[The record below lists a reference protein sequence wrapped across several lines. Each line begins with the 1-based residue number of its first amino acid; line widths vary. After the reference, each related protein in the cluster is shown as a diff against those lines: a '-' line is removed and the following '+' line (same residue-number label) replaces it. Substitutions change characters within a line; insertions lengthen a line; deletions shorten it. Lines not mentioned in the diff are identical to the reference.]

1 MKVKIAS
8 ITAICVVI
16 LLFSFRAR
24 ENRYDQLSAITV
36 DEIKAPPSSARKVAI
51 AFGGGG
57 IRGFVHLGVIKAL
70 EEEGIKTDI
79 VVGASA
85 GAIVGSLYAAGLS
98 YKEMKEVADG
108 LGKWQVVEDLVISS
122 KGFFQGKSIA
132 DKVNRAVKER
142 TIEQLPT
149 PLGIAVTDLN
159 RRESRLVV
167 AGNVGQAVQTSCAIP
182 GSFVSIQR
190 GSDLWVDGGLLSVVP
205 VDFAKKMGASIVVG
219 VDIYCSNIPEK
230 SKNSLLGNLIS
241 TQRMLIC
248 KNSEEEMARADIMIT
263 TDFEPKNET
272 SFAEKEDAIEAGYQ
286 AAKRMIPQIRAYL
299 ASAKQTSG
307 LDN

>member
-8 ITAICVVI
+8 AIAICVVVL
-16 LLFSFRAR
+16 LLFFFRAR
-24 ENRYDQLSAITV
+24 ENRYDQLSAVTV
-36 DEIKAPPSSARKVAI
+36 DEIEEPASSAQKVAI

-85 GAIVGSLYAAGLS
+85 GSIVGSLYAAGLS

-108 LGKWQVVEDLVISS
+108 LGNWQVIEDLVISS

-132 DKVNRAVKER
+132 DKVNKAVKER

-149 PLGIAVTDLN
+149 PLGIAITDLN

-190 GSDLWVDGGLLSVVP
+190 GDDVWVDGALLSVVP
-205 VDFAKKMGASIVVG
+205 VDFAKKMGANIVIG

-230 SKNSLLGNLIS
+230 SKTVLPKKKMLLRPVI
-241 TQRMLIC
+241 RP
-248 KNSEEEMARADIMIT
+248 R
-263 TDFEPKNET
+263 
-272 SFAEKEDAIEAGYQ
+272 
-286 AAKRMIPQIRAYL
+286 KR
-299 ASAKQTSG
+299 
-307 LDN
+307 